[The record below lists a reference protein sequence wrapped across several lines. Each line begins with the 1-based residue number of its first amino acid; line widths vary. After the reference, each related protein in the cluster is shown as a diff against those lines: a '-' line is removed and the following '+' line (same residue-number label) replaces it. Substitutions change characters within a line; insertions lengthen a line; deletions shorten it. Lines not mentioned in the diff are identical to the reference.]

1 MTRQR
6 ETTPG
11 AGSSRGPPP
20 RDTTRERSRLPCRT
34 TASRA
39 EALVAPP
46 RDALKALA
54 ISQTNLGRSRS
65 MPAPPVKRVG
75 RPLISSR
82 TRERQKRREA
92 QLFVAIDLRPVLA
105 SRERARA
112 EMSGQPPY
120 GAQPSAPPMQ
130 PTYPSVQQP
139 PPVYPPAP
147 QPPPPQPVHAPAAR
161 APSTTEDLKAVA
173 KGVAGVARLVGKG
186 AAALG
191 TAAVKAGASSAS
203 VSSAGASSASAHP
216 PPASRGQPPSAPYR
230 SAPGAAPFSRT
241 VAPPAPAMFR
251 AAPAFANAAPVPHAP
266 PRGDAR
272 NAHSTCWCGFRD
284 DPETAPCARVAAK
297 AALFPLAAAAYP
309 LGAALWAALQA
320 HVCVFSC
327 CMLHHVHN
335 ARGGARHGVDA
346 MRAKRDVVDCWQCQA
361 EAWMWLDDANG
372 NCWVCELPVS
382 KRVLRGHIVEAPCQL
397 CLWGSER

>member
-1 MTRQR
+1 
-6 ETTPG
+6 
-11 AGSSRGPPP
+11 
-20 RDTTRERSRLPCRT
+20 
-34 TASRA
+34 
-39 EALVAPP
+39 
-46 RDALKALA
+46 
-54 ISQTNLGRSRS
+54 
-65 MPAPPVKRVG
+65 
-75 RPLISSR
+75 
-82 TRERQKRREA
+82 
-92 QLFVAIDLRPVLA
+92 
-105 SRERARA
+105 
-112 EMSGQPPY
+112 
-120 GAQPSAPPMQ
+120 MQ

-139 PPVYPPAP
+139 PPVYPPASP
-147 QPPPPQPVHAPAAR
+147 APPPQPVHAPAATR
-161 APSTTEDLKAVA
+161 TPSTTDDLKAVA
-173 KGVAGVARLVGKG
+173 KGVAGVARLVGKS

-191 TAAVKAGASSAS
+191 TAAVKAGAASAS
-203 VSSAGASSASAHP
+203 ASSATTHQSNASAH
-216 PPASRGQPPSAPYR
+216 QSAPPRYGR
-230 SAPGAAPFSRT
+230 AAAPYVMHT
-241 VAPPAPAMFR
+241 VAPPPPTMFR

-335 ARGGARHGVDA
+335 ARGGARHGVEA